1 MVFCQGEENR
11 RHEHGAY
18 RFRRPSMEIA
28 GMRAAFIVNGQVDF
42 GNVAEPVPGEGQA
55 LVRTHSCGMCAS
67 EAHFLQAG
75 QNVIDLSRRFGGPYA
90 QLEYSRPFV
99 PGHEY
104 VGEVLDYGPGSQ
116 RKVKVG
122 RRVTS
127 VPIMRAGGAHKVVG
141 FSHECPGGYGELMLL
156 DETMLM
162 EVSDSLED
170 DLAAMI
176 EPLAVGL
183 EHARR
188 GNPRP
193 GDVPLV
199 LGCGAI
205 GLGVI
210 AGLKLLG
217 IAPIVAADFHPG
229 RRDLALSM
237 GADVAVDPREAD
249 PYGALPELGA
259 RRVNLIYENVGQKG
273 MLARIVAAAPFDGR
287 IVMGGYCMEEEALF
301 VFAAQNKRLNIQF
314 AGGEEPQDMELAM
327 RAIAD
332 GRIDVAGWLGG
343 RIGVSG
349 VADAMAK
356 LSGPEAPVRTVV
368 DPRRP

>member
-1 MVFCQGEENR
+1 MKA
-11 RHEHGAY
+11 AY
-18 RFRRPSMEIA
+18 IQ
-28 GMRAAFIVNGQVDF
+28 NGKVETGTFED
-42 GNVAEPVPGEGQA
+42 PIPGTGQA

-67 EAHFLQAG
+67 EAHFLHAG
-75 QNVIDLSRRFGGPYA
+75 QNVIDLSRQFGGPYA
-90 QLEYSRPFV
+90 QLNFDKPFV

-104 VGEVLDYGPGSQ
+104 VGEVLDYGPGSE
-116 RKVKVG
+116 RRVKVG

-127 VPIMRAGGAHKVVG
+127 VPIMRAGGSHKVIG
-141 FSHECPGGYGELMLL
+141 FSHECPGGFGELMLL
-156 DETMLM
+156 DETMLL

-188 GNPRP
+188 GNLRA

-217 IAPIVAADFHPG
+217 AGPIIAADFHPG
-229 RRDLALSM
+229 RRELAIRM
-237 GADVAVDPREAD
+237 GADIAIDPRETD
-249 PYGALPELGA
+249 PYGPLPDLGA

-273 MLARIVAAAPFDGR
+273 MLGRIIAAAPFDGR
-287 IVMGGYCMEEEALF
+287 IVMGGYCMEEEAMF

-314 AGGEEPQDMELAM
+314 AGGEEPQDMDLAM

-332 GRIDVAGWLGG
+332 GRIDVRSWLGE

-349 VADAMAK
+349 VADAMTK
-356 LSGPEAPVRTVV
+356 MSGPEAPVRTVV
-368 DPRRP
+368 DPRLK